1 MLEQK
6 CCNDTEKTL
15 SGAVIIFTGLLA
27 RVALKQKFEKHN
39 VLGMFIIVIGLIY
52 VGCSQTLNFREFYF
66 NCILFI
72 VITFKLQGPFS

>member
-1 MLEQK
+1 MLEEK
-6 CCNDTEKTL
+6 CCNNSDQSF

-52 VGCSQTLNFREFYF
+52 VGCSQTLNFRES
-66 NCILFI
+66 N
-72 VITFKLQGPFS
+72 FK